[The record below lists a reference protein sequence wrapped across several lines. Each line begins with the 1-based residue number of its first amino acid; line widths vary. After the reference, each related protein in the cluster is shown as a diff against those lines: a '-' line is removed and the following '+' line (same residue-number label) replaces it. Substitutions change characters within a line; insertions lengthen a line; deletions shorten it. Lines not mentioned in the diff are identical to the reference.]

1 MGSGGNKVRLN
12 PIYDSTYDD
21 LTVFTKDFT
30 NRWINPGDENYTN
43 VPVIADKR
51 LNSNCTTP

>member
-1 MGSGGNKVRLN
+1 MIVN
-12 PIYDSTYDD
+12 YDD

-30 NRWINPGDENYTN
+30 NRWINPGDENITN

-51 LNSNCTTP
+51 LIAKLWWIEYI